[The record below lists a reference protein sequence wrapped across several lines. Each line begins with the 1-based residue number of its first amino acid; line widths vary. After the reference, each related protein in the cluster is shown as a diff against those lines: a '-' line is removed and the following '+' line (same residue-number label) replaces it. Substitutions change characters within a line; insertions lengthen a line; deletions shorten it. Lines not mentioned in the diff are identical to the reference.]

1 MYVTPDNNPL
11 QRKVITRTDEQVTR
25 SNQLNGWLHS
35 TSQLQSGKPVYQSRF
50 NPTYVQISKPEAA
63 EILGITIEEF
73 ENRRLSDN
81 RCPKGFKDQ
90 ENWMDPMRFR
100 LSDIYA
106 YSEAIMNTA
115 NPASMDP
122 NVYRG

>member
-1 MYVTPDNNPL
+1 MYQP
-11 QRKVITRTDEQVTR
+11 
-25 SNQLNGWLHS
+25 
-35 TSQLQSGKPVYQSRF
+35 RF
-50 NPTYVQISKPEAA
+50 NPDYVQISKPEAA

-73 ENRRLSDN
+73 ENRRLSDT
-81 RCPKGFKDQ
+81 RCPKGFKDR

-106 YSEAIMNTA
+106 YSEVIMKTA